1 MDGLEE
7 VAGSLGSITCPTL
20 VLTSRQDHVVPTDN
34 SELVAAKVAGP
45 VEQIWLER
53 SFHVATLDF
62 DADLIEAEAGR
73 FLDAAFDGR

>member
-1 MDGLEE
+1 
-7 VAGSLGSITCPTL
+7 
-20 VLTSRQDHVVPTDN
+20 VVPTDN

-53 SFHVATLDF
+53 SYHVATIDH
-62 DADLIEAEAGR
+62 DAELIEAETGQ